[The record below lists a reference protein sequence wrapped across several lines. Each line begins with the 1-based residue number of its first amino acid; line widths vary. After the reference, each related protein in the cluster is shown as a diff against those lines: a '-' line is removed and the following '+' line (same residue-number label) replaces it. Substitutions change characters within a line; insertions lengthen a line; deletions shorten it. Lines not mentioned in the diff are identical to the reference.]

1 MTDLRRQL
9 SDANAAVFASL
20 DLPLDHARVTV
31 SDRPDLADFQSNGAL
46 AVSKIAKLPPREV
59 ATRIMQG
66 LSGHAL
72 IGGID
77 IAGPGFIN
85 LQLRDAARQCM
96 ALAERGTAST
106 ADERTYIRVQ
116 IATLME
122 HCRQAIRTV
131 CEASGSSAHA
141 LDNPLQRALRDINV
155 MASHVVYDLDMAL
168 ELRGRT
174 LVGLPPNTAL
184 T

>member
-59 ATRIMQG
+59 ATRILQG
-66 LSGHAL
+66 LKDHPL
-72 IGGID
+72 VGGID

-85 LQLRDAARQCM
+85 
-96 ALAERGTAST
+96 
-106 ADERTYIRVQ
+106 IRVSEAGLTTRAQ
-116 IATLME
+116 EIADDPRAGAESVAQPRRVVIDYGGPNVAKPMHVGHL
-122 HCRQAIRTV
+122 RSSIIAAAI
-131 CEASGSSAHA
+131 
-141 LDNPLQRALRDINV
+141 
-155 MASHVVYDLDMAL
+155 
-168 ELRGRT
+168 
-174 LVGLPPNTAL
+174 
-184 T
+184 